1 MRDQPCGNLPPQ
13 CFATRAVQTQNHKLI
28 LGIGMGNPK
37 DALGLILWFWEGWI
51 DFAGIYGR
59 KNKNIFTPDD
69 G

>member
-37 DALGLILWFWEGWI
+37 DALGLILWFWKGWI
-51 DFAGIYGR
+51 DFAGIDSG
-59 KNKNIFTPDD
+59 KNKNLFTPDD